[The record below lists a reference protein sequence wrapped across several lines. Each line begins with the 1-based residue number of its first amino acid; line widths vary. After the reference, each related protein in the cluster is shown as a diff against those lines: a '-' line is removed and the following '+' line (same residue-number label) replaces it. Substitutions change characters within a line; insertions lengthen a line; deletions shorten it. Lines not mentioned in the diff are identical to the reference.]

1 MSHQPN
7 ILFIHT
13 DEQRVDS
20 LGCYS
25 NDIVSTPHIDGLAD
39 DGVTFDEGHCT
50 HPLCSP
56 SRGTL
61 MTGRYPNSH
70 GTWRNGIPLSTEETT
85 IADRLSNAGYQTG
98 LLGKAHFT
106 PYRGNPEIHPESVQT
121 IAVDEEECWDYWR
134 NFNGPYYGFE
144 HVEMTIAH
152 GHRSVHGGHYGLWL
166 EENHPEAKPL
176 FQQEAALD
184 DTYLAVNSWKSAA
197 PLEAH
202 SSTWVADRTI
212 EFIEQ
217 NAGDQPFFGWVGFPD
232 PHFPYDPPEPYCHR
246 YDPEEVPLPVDPAG
260 EVWEDEDV
268 PQYITFHLEEKYGI
282 DFRELTEA
290 KQREIIAHTYAM
302 VDLVD
307 DSVGRILEALEA
319 QGIADDTIIVFTS
332 DHADWLGDHGLFQK
346 GIPHARDLTR
356 IPWIVKWP
364 GVNEPGRR
372 VQAPTSQV
380 DLVPTLLDA
389 AGVDIPYGVQG
400 ESLRPV
406 LTGEQE
412 ALRPFAYVEH
422 RHEAFHE
429 EGMFAQNAREGVGG
443 GLMQD
448 IISWGDEDI
457 HVKTV
462 YADGHRFSYVTGV
475 PESYSELF
483 DLAAD
488 PEEMTNLWGEDS
500 DLERRMFE
508 HLTEALIHAQDPL
521 PEREHPV

>member
-1 MSHQPN
+1 
-7 ILFIHT
+7 
-13 DEQRVDS
+13 
-20 LGCYS
+20 
-25 NDIVSTPHIDGLAD
+25 
-39 DGVTFDEGHCT
+39 
-50 HPLCSP
+50 
-56 SRGTL
+56 

-184 DTYLAVNSWKSAA
+184 DTDPAVNSWKSAA

-260 EVWEDEDV
+260 EVWL
-268 PQYITFHLEEKYGI
+268 HWLAWNI
-282 DFRELTEA
+282 D
-290 KQREIIAHTYAM
+290 
-302 VDLVD
+302 
-307 DSVGRILEALEA
+307 
-319 QGIADDTIIVFTS
+319 
-332 DHADWLGDHGLFQK
+332 
-346 GIPHARDLTR
+346 
-356 IPWIVKWP
+356 
-364 GVNEPGRR
+364 PGRR
-372 VQAPTSQV
+372 EIPEARDGGQA
-380 DLVPTLLDA
+380 
-389 AGVDIPYGVQG
+389 VQG
-400 ESLRPV
+400 V
-406 LTGEQE
+406 ND
-412 ALRPFAYVEH
+412 F
-422 RHEAFHE
+422 E
-429 EGMFAQNAREGVGG
+429 ERGYGG
-443 GLMQD
+443 PAPPD
-448 IISWGDEDI
+448 
-457 HVKTV
+457 
-462 YADGHRFSYVTGV
+462 
-475 PESYSELF
+475 
-483 DLAAD
+483 
-488 PEEMTNLWGEDS
+488 
-500 DLERRMFE
+500 
-508 HLTEALIHAQDPL
+508 
-521 PEREHPV
+521 REHTYRFKGYAIDRTLDLPVSASKATVGDAMAGGISAQTHLEATFAP

>member
-1 MSHQPN
+1 MATRPN

-13 DEQRVDS
+13 DEQRIDS
-20 LGCYS
+20 LGCYG
-25 NDIVSTPHIDGLAD
+25 NDTVSTPNIDGLAD

-56 SRGTL
+56 SRGSL
-61 MTGRYPNSH
+61 MTGRYPNTH
-70 GTWRNGIPLSTEETT
+70 GTWRNGIPLSEDEPT
-85 IADRLSNAGYQTG
+85 IAELLSDAGYRTG

-106 PYRGNPEIHPESVQT
+106 PYRGDPDVHPESVQT

-134 NFNGPYYGFE
+134 NFDGPYYGFE
-144 HVEMTIAH
+144 HVQMTIAH

-166 EENHPEAKPL
+166 EDHYSDAKEL
-176 FQQEAALD
+176 FKQEHALD
-184 DTYLAVNSWKSAA
+184 DTDPEVNSWKSAV

-212 EFIEQ
+212 EFIDR

-246 YDPEEVPLPVDPAG
+246 YAPEDVPLPVDPDG
-260 EVWEDEDV
+260 DVWEDREIPKYV
-268 PQYITFHLEEKYGI
+268 EFHLEEKYGV
-282 DFRELTEA
+282 DFRKLSET
-290 KQREIIAHTYAM
+290 KQREIVAHTYAM

-307 DSVGRILEALEA
+307 DSVGRILDALEA
-319 QGIADDTIIVFTS
+319 QGIADDTIVVFTS

-346 GIPHARDLTR
+346 GIPHTCDLTR
-356 IPWIVKWP
+356 IPWIVRWP
-364 GVNEPGRR
+364 GVAEPERR
-372 VQAPTSQV
+372 VDAPTSQV

-389 AGVDIPYGVQG
+389 AGVEIPYGVQG

-406 LTGEQE
+406 LAGEQD

-422 RHEAFHE
+422 RHEAYRE
-429 EGMFAQNAREGVGG
+429 DSGYARNAREGVGG

-448 IISWGDEDI
+448 IINWGEEDI

-462 YADGHRFSYVTGV
+462 YADDHRFSYVTGI
-475 PESYSELF
+475 PEEYGELF
-483 DLAAD
+483 DLTAD
-488 PEEMTNLWGEDS
+488 PDEMANLWGENTE
-500 DLERRMFE
+500 LERQMFE